1 MSPSLLSRTGTLLL
15 FLAWAAPASAQP
27 AQDVARDTIAVDVG
41 GAIVRALD
49 VSPEV
54 GVNVAQREFA
64 EARRQEARASRFLTE
79 FGATTAHAVAPGLN
93 IPEGNTLP
101 DSALYLNPGVV
112 NDWDDLRPFNR
123 LQVEALQP
131 IWTWGQLGGNIR
143 AARYGVEV
151 EEAAVEEQAGAVAL
165 RTGEL
170 YYGLLLARALSD
182 LTEEAGGIVE
192 RAQNEVQRL
201 IDEGDANVD
210 YADLY
215 QVQLTQQEYNRR
227 VVEVEERLQ
236 TARIALVRQLFL
248 PERTVIVPEDE
259 TLEPVPFTRD
269 SLDVYLALGLANR
282 PELARA
288 RAGLAARGALVEVAR
303 SDYYPKL
310 FLSVSS
316 NYAYAAGRE
325 RQRSAYVSDP
335 FLGRGI
341 RAGLGV
347 RQELNFVQT
356 RARVEQAEAER
367 NQVRYQQEAAQQ
379 LVLFEVEEAYR
390 NVIIAEAA
398 LRAQDESLTISERW
412 LRDEYINFDLEL
424 GDTENLVDA
433 VRANLELRAAYSE
446 AVQRYNVAV
455 LRLLEA
461 TGTLTA
467 RAQDGMFVGSP

>member
-1 MSPSLLSRTGTLLL
+1 M
-15 FLAWAAPASAQP
+15 
-27 AQDVARDTIAVDVG
+27 
-41 GAIVRALD
+41 
-49 VSPEV
+49 
-54 GVNVAQREFA
+54 
-64 EARRQEARASRFLTE
+64 
-79 FGATTAHAVAPGLN
+79 
-93 IPEGNTLP
+93 
-101 DSALYLNPGVV
+101 
-112 NDWDDLRPFNR
+112 
-123 LQVEALQP
+123 
-131 IWTWGQLGGNIR
+131 
-143 AARYGVEV
+143 
-151 EEAAVEEQAGAVAL
+151 
-165 RTGEL
+165 
-170 YYGLLLARALSD
+170 
-182 LTEEAGGIVE
+182 
-192 RAQNEVQRL
+192 
-201 IDEGDANVD
+201 
-210 YADLY
+210 
-215 QVQLTQQEYNRR
+215 
-227 VVEVEERLQ
+227 
-236 TARIALVRQLFL
+236 
-248 PERTVIVPEDE
+248 
-259 TLEPVPFTRD
+259 
-269 SLDVYLALGLANR
+269 
-282 PELARA
+282 
-288 RAGLAARGALVEVAR
+288 
-303 SDYYPKL
+303 
-310 FLSVSS
+310 
-316 NYAYAAGRE
+316 
-325 RQRSAYVSDP
+325 SDP